1 MMKQKLLNKDIK
13 MSLIGFIVFWGMTHT
28 LCFLVY
34 YLIDSNFSFLDVWLL
49 LVTYGFIMFVMSF
62 ASFFTSDMIS
72 INFYKTDGEKFLFY
86 HNNLSIFAKI
96 FLVLSSASLLTL
108 GFCLEPQSDLI
119 DGYMAFRSTGLG
131 DALSYIFGGLFV
143 LGIIV
148 SIIVSIKNLITDR
161 NDSVYIDNELIKW
174 FDNIEGETIINSQE
188 IKKIEIEREISSRDD
203 SPLGVQT
210 IKILTQNESHI
221 IDLDKMSLLP
231 FGDKIVET
239 IKITYPNIKTE

>member
-13 MSLIGFIVFWGMTHT
+13 TPLIGFIVVWGITHT
-28 LCFLVY
+28 LTYFQY
-34 YLIDSNFSFLDVWLL
+34 SGIDSNVGFLDVWLL
-49 LVTYGFIMFVMSF
+49 LVTYGFLMLMMSLVI
-62 ASFFTSDMIS
+62 FTSDMFPID
-72 INFYKTDGEKFLFY
+72 FYKTDGEKFLFF

-96 FLVLSSASLLTL
+96 FLVFSSASLLTL

-119 DGYMAFRSTGLG
+119 DDRYFDVPGWLEW
-131 DALSYIFGGLFV
+131 LVYIFGGIIV
-143 LGIIV
+143 LGIIG

-203 SPLGVQT
+203 TPLGVQT

-239 IKITYPNIKTE
+239 IKITYPNITTE